1 VIKEII
7 TDEDILSK
15 PCEPATAEDASIGTD
30 LVETLLASDEAV
42 CLAANQI
49 GETKC
54 IVAYLNEAGR
64 PVVMYNPQITQKLKP
79 YTAVEACLSREE
91 PTAVQR
97 YDWIRVSYD
106 RFQDGKLVSAKKKLE
121 GNAAQAVQHMIDHCE
136 GILV

>member
-1 VIKEII
+1 MIKEII
-7 TDEDILSK
+7 TDEEILSK
-15 PCEPATAEDASIGTD
+15 PCDAATADDAAIADD

-49 GETKC
+49 GETKR

-97 YDWIRVSYD
+97 YDWVRVSFD
-106 RFQDGKLVSAKKKLE
+106 RLQDGKLVPAKKKLE

>member
-1 VIKEII
+1 MIKEIV
-7 TDEDILSK
+7 TDEEILSK
-15 PCEPATAEDASIGTD
+15 TCEPAMAEDAAIADD

-54 IVAYLNEAGR
+54 IVAYLNEAGK
-64 PVVMYNPQITQKLKP
+64 PVVMYNPKVTQKLKP

-91 PTAVQR
+91 PTGVMR
-97 YDWIRVSYD
+97 YDWIRVAYD
-106 RFQDGKLVSAKKKLE
+106 RLQDGKLVPAKKKLE
-121 GNAAQAVQHMIDHCE
+121 GNSAQAVQHMIDHCE

>member
-1 VIKEII
+1 MIKEIV
-7 TDEDILSK
+7 TDEEILSK
-15 PCEPATAEDASIGTD
+15 PCEAATADDAAVADD

-54 IVAYLNEAGR
+54 IVAYLNEAGK
-64 PVVMYNPQITQKLKP
+64 PVVMYNPKVTQKLKP

-91 PTAVQR
+91 PTGVMR
-97 YDWIRVSYD
+97 YDWIRVAYD
-106 RFQDGKLVSAKKKLE
+106 RLQDGKLVPAKKKLE
-121 GNAAQAVQHMIDHCE
+121 GNSAQAVQHMIDHCE

>member
-1 VIKEII
+1 MIKDII
-7 TDEDILSK
+7 TDEEVLSK
-15 PCEPATAEDASIGTD
+15 VCEPATADDAAIADD

-64 PVVMYNPQITQKLKP
+64 PVVMYNPKVTQKLKP

-91 PTAVQR
+91 PTGVMR
-97 YDWIRVSYD
+97 YDWIRVAYD
-106 RFQDGKLVSAKKKLE
+106 RLQDGKLVPAKKKLE
-121 GNAAQAVQHMIDHCE
+121 GNSAQAVQHMIDHCE

>member
-1 VIKEII
+1 MIKEII
-7 TDEDILSK
+7 TDEEILSK
-15 PCEPATAEDASIGTD
+15 PCDAATADDAAIADD

-49 GETKC
+49 GETRR

-97 YDWIRVSYD
+97 YDWVRVSFD
-106 RFQDGKLVSAKKKLE
+106 RLQDGKLVPAKKKLE

>member
-1 VIKEII
+1 MIKEIV

-15 PCEPATAEDASIGTD
+15 PCDAATAEDASIAED
-30 LVETLLASDEAV
+30 LVDTLLADDEAV

-49 GETKC
+49 GETKR
-54 IVAYLNEAGR
+54 IVAYLNEAGK
-64 PVVMYNPQITQKLKP
+64 PVVLFNPQLVQKLRP

-91 PTAVQR
+91 ASGVVR
-97 YDWIRVSYD
+97 YEWIRVSYD
-106 RFQDGKLVSAKKKLE
+106 ALVDGKLVSRKKKME

>member
-1 VIKEII
+1 MIKEII
-7 TDEDILSK
+7 TDEEILSK
-15 PCEPATAEDASIGTD
+15 PCEPATAEDAAIADD

-54 IVAYLNEAGR
+54 IVAYLNEAGK
-64 PVVMYNPQITQKLKP
+64 PVVMYNPKISQKLKP

-91 PTAVQR
+91 PTGVMR
-97 YDWIRVSYD
+97 YDWIRVAYD
-106 RFQDGKLVSAKKKLE
+106 RLQDGKLVPAKKKLE
-121 GNAAQAVQHMIDHCE
+121 GNSAQAVQHMIDHCE

>member
-1 VIKEII
+1 MIKEII

-15 PCEPATAEDASIGTD
+15 PCDAATADDAAIADD
-30 LVETLLASDEAV
+30 LTETLLASDEAV

-49 GETKC
+49 GETKR

-64 PVVMYNPQITQKLKP
+64 PVVMFNPQITQKLKP

-97 YDWIRVSYD
+97 FDWVRVSFE
-106 RFQDGKLVSAKKKLE
+106 RLQDGKLVPAKKKLE